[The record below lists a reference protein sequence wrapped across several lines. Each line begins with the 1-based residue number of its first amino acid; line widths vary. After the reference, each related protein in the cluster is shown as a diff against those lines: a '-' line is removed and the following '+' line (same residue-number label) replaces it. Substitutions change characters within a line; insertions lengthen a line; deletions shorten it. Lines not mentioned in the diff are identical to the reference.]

1 VARCPLWMQPLLAC
15 LALCGASLAG
25 ATPTEAPN
33 REVMTID
40 AARSLAEFEVRVMWL
55 IPVHGR
61 FGKLQ
66 GAISIDHFRGTASV
80 DARIDVNDVHMR
92 SASHETWVK
101 SAEFFDAEH
110 YPQIQFVSDSFA
122 LARLKTGGQIDGS
135 LTIRGVVQR
144 ARFDLSVSA
153 CPDAIARSCPVEAT
167 GTIRRSD
174 FGMRS
179 RRGALSDKVQLDFS
193 VYVLADEGKTP

>member
-1 VARCPLWMQPLLAC
+1 LLVC
-15 LALCGASLAG
+15 LALCAVTASGSAPCAQ
-25 ATPTEAPN
+25 ATLETTALDPL
-33 REVMTID
+33 
-40 AARSLAEFEVRVMWL
+40 RSLAEFEVRVMWL

-66 GAISIDHFRGTASV
+66 GTIAIDRFHGTASV

-92 SASHETWVK
+92 SAANEAWVK

-110 YPQIQFVSDSFA
+110 FPQIQFVSDPFA
-122 LARLKTGGQIDGS
+122 LIRLKSGGEVEGT
-135 LTIRGVVQR
+135 LTIRGITRR
-144 ARFDLSVSA
+144 ARFALAESE
-153 CPDAIARSCPVEAT
+153 CPATVARTCPVEAS

-193 VYVLADEGKTP
+193 VYVPPGTEAAP

>member
-1 VARCPLWMQPLLAC
+1 
-15 LALCGASLAG
+15 
-25 ATPTEAPN
+25 
-33 REVMTID
+33 MTLD
-40 AARSLAEFEVRVMWL
+40 PARSLAEFEVHVMWL

-61 FGKLQ
+61 FGTLQ
-66 GAISIDHFRGTASV
+66 GTIAIDRFHGTASV

-92 SASHETWVK
+92 SAANEAWVK

-110 YPQIQFVSDSFA
+110 FPQIQFVSDPFA
-122 LARLKTGGQIDGS
+122 LTRLKSGGEIDGT
-135 LTIRGVVQR
+135 LTIRGVTR
-144 ARFDLSVSA
+144 RTRFALAESE
-153 CPDAIARSCPVEAT
+153 CPAAIARSCAVEAT

-193 VYVLADEGKTP
+193 VYVLPGTDPAP